1 MDEVLLGIKHV
12 SDTALSNLEQPDK
25 VCIHTIQML
34 RFNVAERNVLQQGLQ
49 CFGRN
54 VVLIDT
60 NCGNA
65 TQQRIGVIMHVYEP
79 LQKKNPCSV
88 YLRVLCCDANALRVW
103 RRSSSFTPAAIFTL
117 TDAPPIHAL
126 CHEWGAS
133 LFDLSSPI
141 FRWRRRRG
149 NEGREGERKETRGE
163 NEGGHKQPNQ
173 KNGHGKLTKDI
184 HKVRVF
190 PEREGLSGKR

>member
-1 MDEVLLGIKHV
+1 MLLGIKHV

-103 RRSSSFTPAAIFTL
+103 GRSSSFTPAAIFTL

-149 NEGREGERKETRGE
+149 NEGREGEEGEERREKESGRKRGE
-163 NEGGHKQPNQ
+163 KRGRTQTTKPKKRPRKINQ
-173 KNGHGKLTKDI
+173 RH
-184 HKVRVF
+184 
-190 PEREGLSGKR
+190 